1 MKNNANTS
9 LEISVIISTYNRPD
23 ALDLVLSALA
33 EQDHPKFEVIV
44 ADDGS
49 TETTAS
55 LIRAHQLSQRCPLN
69 HVWQPDEGFR
79 KAEIHNQA
87 ILKAAG
93 EYVVFLDGDCVAR
106 TNWLSRHA
114 ALARRER
121 FVTGS
126 KIKLSPAFT
135 NEVLTCRLPLH
146 RSTLKLAAWMRLTKR
161 ANHFLYFTSLPDGR
175 WRNYKPRSSRRMYG
189 CNMAVWT
196 KDLKAVGGFDER
208 YRGWGSEDR
217 DLAARLINAGIYRKE
232 GRYATDVLHL
242 WHREADRNR
251 KEHNRHLLQTVV
263 QTGATR
269 AMKGIDQYIGRYD
282 ENFPQAESSDDET
295 TRQRSS
301 PSEARNDGEDS
312 G

>member
-1 MKNNANTS
+1 MKNSAINS
-9 LEISVIISTYNRPD
+9 LEITVIVSTYNRPD

-33 EQDHPKFEVIV
+33 EQDYPKFEVIV

-49 TETTAS
+49 TEATTS
-55 LIRAHQLSQRCPLN
+55 LIRTHQLFRLRPLH

-87 ILKAAG
+87 ILRAAG
-93 EYVVFLDGDCVAR
+93 EYIVFLDGDCVAR

-114 ALARRER
+114 ALAQKKK

-135 NEVLTCRLPLH
+135 DEVLANRSPLH

-161 ANHFLYFTSLPDGR
+161 ANHFLYFASLPDGR
-175 WRNYKPRSSRRMYG
+175 WRHYKPKSSRRMYG

-196 KDLKAVGGFDER
+196 EDLKTVGGFDER
-208 YRGWGSEDR
+208 YQGWGSEDR

-242 WHREADRNR
+242 WHREADRSL
-251 KEHNRHLLQTVV
+251 KEHNRRLLQMVV
-263 QTGATR
+263 DSGVTR
-269 AMKGIDQYIGRYD
+269 AVKGLDQYTGRHD
-282 ENFPQAESSDDET
+282 ENLPQAES
-295 TRQRSS
+295 
-301 PSEARNDGEDS
+301 NDR
-312 G
+312 